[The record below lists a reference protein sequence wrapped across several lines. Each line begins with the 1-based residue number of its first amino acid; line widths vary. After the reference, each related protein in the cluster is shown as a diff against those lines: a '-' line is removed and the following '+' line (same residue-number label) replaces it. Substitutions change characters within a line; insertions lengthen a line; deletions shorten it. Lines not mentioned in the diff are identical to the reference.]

1 MGQHQKLYEHQG
13 SVATIQ
19 MGARQYVPA
28 LGRFLE
34 VDPVEGG
41 VSNDY
46 DYPADP
52 INKFDLSGEFEIDWW
67 MVADI
72 ASIAIMFIPGV
83 GTAAGLAIRG
93 GLAIARVAVS
103 AARVASQAVRL
114 PAVASRIVSA
124 ERALAYQAV
133 VRAKSVGSALK
144 SDSFHRVGPWVQNS
158 IKTQGTVR
166 YGRGGDGARYTH
178 VSVPATVN
186 GRAGAHT
193 WIIRGNR
200 LTHNEFRAI

>member
-1 MGQHQKLYEHQG
+1 
-13 SVATIQ
+13 

-41 VSNDY
+41 VTNDY

-52 INKFDLSGEFEIDWW
+52 INRFDLSGEFEIDWW

-103 AARVASQAVRL
+103 AARVATQVAKVS
-114 PAVASRIVSA
+114 AVARPAATSWARQVVKHWDRGTFPNRLQSLRYHFAKHGAEGQTLQGYAAQGVQLAQRVGATGQRVIVKGSGGAIVSP
-124 ERALAYQAV
+124 R
-133 VRAKSVGSALK
+133 G
-144 SDSFHRVGPWVQNS
+144 
-158 IKTQGTVR
+158 KTWT
-166 YGRGGDGARYTH
+166 A
-178 VSVPATVN
+178 
-186 GRAGAHT
+186 
-193 WIIRGNR
+193 W
-200 LTHNEFRAI
+200 